1 MLEEL
6 CVKVIFH
13 AFQDLEDLQHNFVK
27 LKAFN
32 DDDKTETAILR
43 SRVDEQSKL
52 IMILM
57 QRADEE
63 IIHAQTLDNVNQN
76 MIACKEQADDE
87 LKLEMQKSSQ
97 LENRFHS
104 LSSNHDEMIKIKD
117 EYKHVNKQLR
127 EVNVRLKTENSELFS
142 KELLEKDNHI
152 QDLQE
157 RFAVVEQDNKRLNMK
172 FR

>member
-1 MLEEL
+1 
-6 CVKVIFH
+6 
-13 AFQDLEDLQHNFVK
+13 
-27 LKAFN
+27 
-32 DDDKTETAILR
+32 
-43 SRVDEQSKL
+43 
-52 IMILM
+52 
-57 QRADEE
+57 
-63 IIHAQTLDNVNQN
+63 
-76 MIACKEQADDE
+76 
-87 LKLEMQKSSQ
+87 
-97 LENRFHS
+97 
-104 LSSNHDEMIKIKD
+104 MIKIKD